1 MVNVKKNDK
10 TRINLNIPT
19 SIVDKVKKYADEMG
33 LNLTSAFIVLINKG
47 LEQNE
52 IYTQLPMLTALLNS
66 AKSFGKEDN
75 LDK

>member
-33 LNLTSAFIVLINKG
+33 LNLTSAFIVLLNKG
-47 LEQNE
+47 LEQ
-52 IYTQLPMLTALLNS
+52 S
-66 AKSFGKEDN
+66 
-75 LDK
+75 